1 MPSRH
6 LGNVRDSLAREALVR
21 VARGL
26 RGLVT
31 LPDVVIVIVMVC
43 PLNQVIKNV
52 EQQTGMQTCY
62 L

>member
-6 LGNVRDSLAREALVR
+6 LGNVRDSFARDALVR

-31 LPDVVIVIVMVC
+31 LPDVVIVIVMVM
-43 PLNQVIKNV
+43 PL
-52 EQQTGMQTCY
+52 
-62 L
+62 

>member
-6 LGNVRDSLAREALVR
+6 CGNVRDSFARETLVR

-31 LPDVVIVIVMVC
+31 LPVVVMMIDIFS
-43 PLNQVIKNV
+43 PLLVND
-52 EQQTGMQTCY
+52 
-62 L
+62 

>member
-6 LGNVRDSLAREALVR
+6 LGNVRDSLARETLVR

-31 LPDVVIVIVMVC
+31 LPDVVIVIVMVS
-43 PLNQVIKNV
+43 PL
-52 EQQTGMQTCY
+52 
-62 L
+62 LFDD

>member
-6 LGNVRDSLAREALVR
+6 LGNVRDSFARDTLVR

-31 LPDVVIVIVMVC
+31 LPDVVIVMVMVC
-43 PLNQVIKNV
+43 PLLVQNRNV
-52 EQQTGMQTCY
+52 LAPFRIG
-62 L
+62 